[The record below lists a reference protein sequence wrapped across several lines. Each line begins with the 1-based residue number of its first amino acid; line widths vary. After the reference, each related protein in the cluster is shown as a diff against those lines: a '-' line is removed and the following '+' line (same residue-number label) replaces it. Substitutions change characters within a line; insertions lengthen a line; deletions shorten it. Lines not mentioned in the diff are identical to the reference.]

1 LVPIGIPWYPLVSIE
16 DVVDAINSCKRE
28 RHHAQIR
35 FRRFDSVEHVQT
47 AGFIVKKWFELHLI
61 PPGSVQFSRSQQYA
75 RLFNPASVTSKA
87 LLLVSPASF
96 LSLGHQQGSSA
107 WTINKAL
114 SAWATNKAVP
124 AWVTNKA
131 LRLGPPT
138 GPFCLGHQQGPPFLV
153 ELPTRLF
160 CLGHQVDQMSH
171 VIHHSFVSAS
181 CTTYTRVLRFEYNMQ
196 FLDVCLSTSSA
207 RCEGTGPGPPA
218 APPKVLVWI
227 VHM

>member
-1 LVPIGIPWYPLVSIE
+1 MVSIE

-35 FRRFDSVEHVQT
+35 VRRFDSVEHVQT

-131 LRLGPPT
+131 LRLGPQT
-138 GPFCLGHQQGPPFLV
+138 GPFCLGHQQAPPFLV
-153 ELPTRLF
+153 ELPTRPFL
-160 CLGHQVDQMSH
+160 LRPPTRPAL
-171 VIHHSFVSAS
+171 SA
-181 CTTYTRVLRFEYNMQ
+181 
-196 FLDVCLSTSSA
+196 
-207 RCEGTGPGPPA
+207 
-218 APPKVLVWI
+218 
-227 VHM
+227 

>member
-1 LVPIGIPWYPLVSIE
+1 MVPIGIPWYPLVYTE
-16 DVVDAINSCKRE
+16 DVADAINSCKRE

-35 FRRFDSVEHVQT
+35 VRRFDSVEHVQT

-114 SAWATNKAVP
+114 
-124 AWVTNKA
+124 
-131 LRLGPPT
+131 L
-138 GPFCLGHQQGPPFLV
+138 LV
-153 ELPTRLF
+153 SPTRLF
-160 CLGHQVDQMSH
+160 CLGHQQG
-171 VIHHSFVSAS
+171 
-181 CTTYTRVLRFEYNMQ
+181 
-196 FLDVCLSTSSA
+196 SSA
-207 RCEGTGPGPPA
+207 WTINKALLLASQTR
-218 APPKVLVWI
+218 LF
-227 VHM
+227 VHIH